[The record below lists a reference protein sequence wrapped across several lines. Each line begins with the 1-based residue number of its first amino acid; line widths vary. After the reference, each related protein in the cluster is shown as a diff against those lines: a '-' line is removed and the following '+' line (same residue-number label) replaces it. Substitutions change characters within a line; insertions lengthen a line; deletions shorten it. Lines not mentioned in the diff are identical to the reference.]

1 MINFGFGMGELAVIL
16 INVILLLG
24 VPLAIIVLLV
34 RIYQKLKNIEERL
47 KDK

>member
-1 MINFGFGMGELAVIL
+1 MGELAVIL